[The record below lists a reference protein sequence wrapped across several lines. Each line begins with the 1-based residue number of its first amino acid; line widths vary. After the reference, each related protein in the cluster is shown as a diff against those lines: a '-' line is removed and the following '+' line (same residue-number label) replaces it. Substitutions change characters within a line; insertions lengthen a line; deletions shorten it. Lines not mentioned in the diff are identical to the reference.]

1 MVNPLAVRPTPMKA
15 KPSSL
20 HLNVYASLPTEL
32 VRRAGERKMLLR
44 PPSSIIVDLL
54 RQQKYQL
61 IGSRKTA
68 AVKKCHWLHAA
79 LTSNRFCYK
88 NWYGIESHRCIQM
101 TPTLAC
107 PNSCLHCW
115 RVERGDPEV
124 PSWREE
130 DFMTYDD
137 EKTIFE
143 QAIKA
148 QFRILSGYKSNP
160 DVVKERYVEALHPKH
175 FAISLAG
182 EPTLYERLGE
192 FIELCRS
199 KGFTTFL
206 VTNGMY
212 PERLAKLLDRG
223 QPSQLYVSVNASS
236 EEKFA
241 VLSRCSLADG
251 WQRLMKSLRLV
262 REFRHP
268 TVIRITLIKGVNNR
282 EGDVEG
288 FAKLIS
294 LAEPWYVE
302 VKGYMYLGYS
312 RFRLGLE
319 NMPKHRDVLEFAK
332 KLSGAG
338 GYSLIANSLNSR
350 VALLS
355 RVGELVKVKP

>member
-1 MVNPLAVRPTPMKA
+1 
-15 KPSSL
+15 
-20 HLNVYASLPTEL
+20 
-32 VRRAGERKMLLR
+32 MLTQ
-44 PPSSIIVDLL
+44 PITSTIMSLL

-115 RVERGDPEV
+115 RIERGDPNTL
-124 PSWREE
+124 SWREDE
-130 DFMTYDD
+130 FMTYDD

-143 QAIKA
+143 GAIKA

-160 DVVKERYVEALHPKH
+160 KVIKERYIEALHPRH

-182 EPTLYERLGE
+182 EPTLYDKLGD

-212 PERLAKLLDRG
+212 PEKLAKLLERG
-223 QPSQLYVSVNASS
+223 RPSQLYVSVNASS
-236 EEKFA
+236 EDKFKA
-241 VLSRCSLADG
+241 LSRSSLRDC
-251 WQRLMKSLRLV
+251 WQRLLKSLELLK
-262 REFRHP
+262 EFTCP
-268 TVIRITLIKGVNNR
+268 TVIRITLIKSINDHER
-282 EGDVEG
+282 DLEG

-294 LAEPWYVE
+294 MAEPWYVE

-312 RFRLGLE
+312 RFRLYLE
-319 NMPKHRDVLEFAK
+319 NMPKHSHILEFARR
-332 KLSGAG
+332 LSKIT
-338 GYSLIANSLNSR
+338 GYQLIADSLSSR

-355 RVGELVKVKP
+355 RIGEPVKVKP

>member
-1 MVNPLAVRPTPMKA
+1 MPLF
-15 KPSSL
+15 L
-20 HLNVYASLPTEL
+20 TEL

>member
-1 MVNPLAVRPTPMKA
+1 
-15 KPSSL
+15 
-20 HLNVYASLPTEL
+20 
-32 VRRAGERKMLLR
+32 MLLQ
-44 PPSSIIVDLL
+44 STSLTIMDLL

-61 IGSRKTA
+61 IGSKKTA
-68 AVKKCHWLHAA
+68 AVKKCHWLHIA

-88 NWYGIESHRCIQM
+88 SWYGIESHRCIQM

-115 RVERGDPEV
+115 RIERGDPGT

-130 DFMTYDD
+130 DFLTHDD
-137 EKTIFE
+137 EKAIFE

-160 DVVKERYVEALHPKH
+160 KVIRERYIEALHPKH

-182 EPTLYERLGE
+182 EPTLYNRLGE

-199 KGFTTFL
+199 RGFTTFL

-212 PERLAKLLDRG
+212 PERLASLIDRG
-223 QPSQLYVSVNASS
+223 RPSQLYISVNASS
-236 EEKFA
+236 SEKFMA
-241 VLSRCSLADG
+241 LSRCSLIDG
-251 WQRLMKSLRLV
+251 WQRLMNSLKLLK
-262 REFRHP
+262 EFKCP
-268 TVIRITLIKGVNNR
+268 TVIRITLIKGVNDH
-282 EGDVEG
+282 ESDIEG

-312 RFRLGLE
+312 RFRLELN
-319 NMPKHRDVLEFAK
+319 NMPKHNDVLDFAE
-332 KLSGAG
+332 KLSKVC
-338 GYSLIANSLNSR
+338 GYDLVAESLASR

-355 RVGELVKVKP
+355 RIGEPMKVRP

>member
-20 HLNVYASLPTEL
+20 HLNVYASLLTEL
-32 VRRAGERKMLLR
+32 VRRPGERKMLLR

>member
-1 MVNPLAVRPTPMKA
+1 
-15 KPSSL
+15 
-20 HLNVYASLPTEL
+20 
-32 VRRAGERKMLLR
+32 
-44 PPSSIIVDLL
+44 
-54 RQQKYQL
+54 
-61 IGSRKTA
+61 
-68 AVKKCHWLHAA
+68 
-79 LTSNRFCYK
+79 
-88 NWYGIESHRCIQM
+88 M

-115 RVERGDPEV
+115 RVERGDPRV

-130 DFMTYDD
+130 DFLTYDD

-160 DVVKERYVEALHPKH
+160 KVIKERYVEALHPKH

-182 EPTLYERLGE
+182 EPTLYEKLGD

-206 VTNGMY
+206 VTNGLY
-212 PERLAKLLDRG
+212 PERLMRLLDRG

-236 EEKFA
+236 EEEFE

-251 WQRLMKSLRLV
+251 WQRLMRSLELV
-262 REFRHP
+262 KEFKCP
-268 TVIRITLIKGVNNR
+268 TVVRITLIKGVNDR
-282 EGDVEG
+282 ESDVRG

-294 LAEPWYVE
+294 IAEPWYVE

-312 RFRLGLE
+312 RFRLRLE
-319 NMPKHRDVLEFAK
+319 NMPKHKDVLEFAK
-332 KLSGAG
+332 KLSEASD
-338 GYSLIANSLNSR
+338 YNLIADSLDSR

-355 RVGELVKVKP
+355 RISEPVKVRP

>member
-1 MVNPLAVRPTPMKA
+1 
-15 KPSSL
+15 
-20 HLNVYASLPTEL
+20 
-32 VRRAGERKMLLR
+32 MLLQ
-44 PPSSIIVDLL
+44 STALTIADLL

-68 AVKKCHWLHAA
+68 AVKKCHWLHIA

-115 RVERGDPEV
+115 RVEKGDPEV

-130 DFMTYDD
+130 DFMTHDD

-160 DVVKERYVEALHPKH
+160 KVIKERYIEALHPKH

-182 EPTLYERLGE
+182 EPTLYERLGG

-212 PERLAKLLDRG
+212 PERLAKLLDGG
-223 QPSQLYVSVNASS
+223 QPSQLYVSVNGSS
-236 EEKFA
+236 EEKFVA
-241 VLSRCSLADG
+241 LSRCSLADG
-251 WQRLMKSLRLV
+251 WRRLMKSLELMK
-262 REFRHP
+262 ELGCP
-268 TVIRITLIKGVNNR
+268 TVIRITLIKGVNDY

-288 FAKLIS
+288 FAKLTS

-302 VKGYMYLGYS
+302 VKSYMYLGYS
-312 RFRLGLE
+312 RFRLGLK

-332 KLSGAG
+332 KLSKAS
-338 GYSLIANSLNSR
+338 GYNLVADSLESR

-355 RVGELVKVKP
+355 RIGEPVKVRP

>member
-1 MVNPLAVRPTPMKA
+1 
-15 KPSSL
+15 
-20 HLNVYASLPTEL
+20 
-32 VRRAGERKMLLR
+32 MLLR
-44 PPSSIIVDLL
+44 STTSTIMGLL

-68 AVKKCHWLHAA
+68 AVKKCHWLHKA

-88 NWYGIESHRCIQM
+88 NWYGIESHRCVQM

-107 PNSCLHCW
+107 PNNCLHCW
-115 RVERGDPEV
+115 RIERGDPGTS
-124 PSWREE
+124 PWGEE
-130 DFMTYDD
+130 DFITYDD
-137 EKTIFE
+137 EKVILE

-160 DVVKERYVEALHPKH
+160 KVIKERYVEALHPKH

-182 EPTLYERLGE
+182 EPTLYGRLGE

-212 PERLAKLLDRG
+212 PEKLASLVDRSR
-223 QPSQLYVSVNASS
+223 PSQLYISVNASS
-236 EEKFA
+236 SEKFMA
-241 VLSRCSLADG
+241 LSRSSLTDG
-251 WQRLMKSLRLV
+251 WQRLMSSLRLL
-262 REFRHP
+262 REFKCP
-268 TVIRITLIKGVNNR
+268 TVIRITVIREVNDR
-282 EGDVEG
+282 ESDIEG

-302 VKGYMYLGYS
+302 AKGYMYLGYS
-312 RFRLGLE
+312 RFRLGLS
-319 NMPKHRDVLEFAK
+319 NMPKHRDVLNFAE
-332 KLSGAG
+332 KLSKTC
-338 GYSLIANSLNSR
+338 GYDLVADSLVSR

-355 RVGELVKVKP
+355 RVGDPVKVRP

>member
-1 MVNPLAVRPTPMKA
+1 MLAQSTT
-15 KPSSL
+15 S
-20 HLNVYASLPTEL
+20 T
-32 VRRAGERKMLLR
+32 
-44 PPSSIIVDLL
+44 IINLL

-115 RVERGDPEV
+115 RIERGDPST
-124 PSWREE
+124 PSWKE
-130 DFMTYDD
+130 DDFITYDD

-160 DVVKERYVEALHPKH
+160 KVIKERYVEALHPRH

-182 EPTLYERLGE
+182 EPTLYDKLSD

-212 PERLAKLLDRG
+212 PERLAKLSDRG
-223 QPSQLYVSVNASS
+223 QPSQLYISVNASS
-236 EEKFA
+236 EDKFKA
-241 VLSRCSLADG
+241 LSRSSLADG
-251 WQRLMKSLRLV
+251 WQRLLKSLELLRG
-262 REFRHP
+262 FTCP
-268 TVIRITLIKGVNNR
+268 TVIRITLIKGINDH
-282 EGDVEG
+282 EGDLEG
-288 FAKLIS
+288 FAKLIVM
-294 LAEPWYVE
+294 AEPWYVE

-312 RFRLGLE
+312 RFRLKLE
-319 NMPKHRDVLEFAK
+319 NMPKHSQILEFARS
-332 KLSGAG
+332 LSKVT
-338 GYSLIANSLNSR
+338 GYQLIADSLSSR

-355 RVGELVKVKP
+355 RIGEPAKVKP

>member
-1 MVNPLAVRPTPMKA
+1 M
-15 KPSSL
+15 
-20 HLNVYASLPTEL
+20 
-32 VRRAGERKMLLR
+32 ER
-44 PPSSIIVDLL
+44 
-54 RQQKYQL
+54 
-61 IGSRKTA
+61 
-68 AVKKCHWLHAA
+68 
-79 LTSNRFCYK
+79 
-88 NWYGIESHRCIQM
+88 E
-101 TPTLAC
+101 
-107 PNSCLHCW
+107 
-115 RVERGDPEV
+115 DPEV

-137 EKTIFE
+137 EKTIFD

-160 DVVKERYVEALHPKH
+160 KVIRERYVEALHPRH

-182 EPTLYERLGE
+182 EPTLYERLRE
-192 FIELCRS
+192 FIELCKS

-212 PERLAKLLDRG
+212 PERLTKLLNGG

-236 EEKFA
+236 EEKFVA
-241 VLSRCSLADG
+241 LSRCSLADG

-262 REFRHP
+262 REFRCP
-268 TVIRITLIKGVNNR
+268 TVIRITLIKGINDR
-282 EGDVEG
+282 EGDVKG

-294 LAEPWYVE
+294 FAEPWYVE

-319 NMPKHRDVLEFAK
+319 NMPKHKDVLEFAK
-332 KLSGAG
+332 KLSEAS
-338 GYSLIANSLNSR
+338 GYSLVADSLGSR

-355 RVGELVKVKP
+355 RISEPVKVKP

>member
-1 MVNPLAVRPTPMKA
+1 
-15 KPSSL
+15 
-20 HLNVYASLPTEL
+20 
-32 VRRAGERKMLLR
+32 MLLR

-107 PNSCLHCW
+107 PNNCLHCW

>member
-1 MVNPLAVRPTPMKA
+1 MIRNL
-15 KPSSL
+15 
-20 HLNVYASLPTEL
+20 
-32 VRRAGERKMLLR
+32 GEHKMLSQSTALT
-44 PPSSIIVDLL
+44 IMDLL

-68 AVKKCHWLHAA
+68 AVKKCYWLHMA

-115 RVERGDPEV
+115 RIERGDPNTS
-124 PSWREE
+124 PWKEE
-130 DFMTYDD
+130 DFITHDD
-137 EKTIFE
+137 EKAIFE
-143 QAIKA
+143 QAIRA

-160 DVVKERYVEALHPKH
+160 KVIKERYVEALHPRH

-182 EPTLYERLGE
+182 EPTLYNRLGE

-212 PERLAKLLDRG
+212 PEKLASLIDKGR
-223 QPSQLYVSVNASS
+223 PSQLYISVNASS
-236 EEKFA
+236 DEKFMA
-241 VLSRCSLADG
+241 LSRCSLIDG
-251 WQRLMKSLRLV
+251 WQRLMRSLRLL
-262 REFRHP
+262 REFKCP
-268 TVIRITLIKGVNNR
+268 TVIRITVIRGVNDHENDI
-282 EGDVEG
+282 ES

-302 VKGYMYLGYS
+302 VKGFMYLGYS
-312 RFRLGLE
+312 RFRLELS
-319 NMPKHRDVLEFAK
+319 NMPKHRDVLSFAE
-332 KLSGAG
+332 KLSKVC
-338 GYSLIANSLNSR
+338 GYNLVAESLASR

-355 RVGELVKVKP
+355 RISEPVKVHP

>member
-1 MVNPLAVRPTPMKA
+1 
-15 KPSSL
+15 
-20 HLNVYASLPTEL
+20 
-32 VRRAGERKMLLR
+32 MLLR
-44 PPSSIIVDLL
+44 STSSIIVDLL

-61 IGSRKTA
+61 IGSKKTA

-79 LTSNRFCYK
+79 LTGNRFCYK

-137 EKTIFE
+137 EKAIFE

-148 QFRILSGYKSNP
+148 QLRILSGYKSNP
-160 DVVKERYVEALHPKH
+160 KVIREKYIEALHPKH

-212 PERLAKLLDRG
+212 PERLTKLLDRG

-241 VLSRCSLADG
+241 ALSRCSLADG
-251 WQRLMKSLRLV
+251 WRRLMRSLGLV
-262 REFRHP
+262 REFRCP
-268 TVIRITLIKGVNNR
+268 TVIRITLIKGVNDR

-288 FAKLIS
+288 FAKLVS

-319 NMPKHRDVLEFAK
+319 NMPKHRDVIEFAK
-332 KLSGAG
+332 KLSEAS
-338 GYSLIANSLNSR
+338 GYSLVADSLGSR

-355 RVGELVKVKP
+355 RIGEPVKVKP

>member
-1 MVNPLAVRPTPMKA
+1 
-15 KPSSL
+15 
-20 HLNVYASLPTEL
+20 
-32 VRRAGERKMLLR
+32 MLLQ
-44 PPSSIIVDLL
+44 PTSSTIVSLL

-79 LTSNRFCYK
+79 LTSDRFCYK

-115 RVERGDPEV
+115 RVERGDPGV

-130 DFMTYDD
+130 DFMTHDD
-137 EKTIFE
+137 EKAIFD

-160 DVVKERYVEALHPKH
+160 KVIKERYVEALHPKH

-212 PERLAKLLDRG
+212 PERLMRLLDRRH
-223 QPSQLYVSVNASS
+223 PSQLYVSVNASS
-236 EEKFA
+236 EEKFVA
-241 VLSRCSLADG
+241 LSRCSLADG
-251 WQRLMKSLRLV
+251 WQRLMSSLRLV
-262 REFRHP
+262 REFKCP
-268 TVIRITLIKGVNNR
+268 TVVRVTLIKGVNDR

-288 FAKLIS
+288 FTKLIS

-312 RFRLGLE
+312 RLRLGLE
-319 NMPKHRDVLEFAK
+319 NMPKHKDVLEFAK
-332 KLSGAG
+332 ELSEAS
-338 GYSLIANSLNSR
+338 GYNLVADSLDSR

-355 RVGELVKVKP
+355 RIGEPVKVRP